1 MERVVCL
8 LIVLCLNSLARSEFI
23 FWAEL
28 STQNYILF
36 HQNESISPAMVQSKD
51 VYEEYVCDIYYDE
64 KDLLYLKKTDLGLID
79 DDMSKD
85 LKLRFLNKHK
95 EKLLSCFNTL
105 DVKIKDTVEADFLK
119 AKSATYLKILPLR
132 FSISFSND
140 RALIYYLRKN

>member
-1 MERVVCL
+1 MKGFEKCFYDGFL
-8 LIVLCLNSLARSEFI
+8 LSNVKENISFI
-23 FWAEL
+23 KEKFSKKEWNL
-28 STQNYILF
+28 LF
-36 HQNESISPAMVQSKD
+36 KNDKS
-51 VYEEYVCDIYYDE
+51 YFFYDE